1 MSFLLPE
8 SPGFLYHPS
17 IDNATRDQETLI
29 RYLEPPQAYAD
40 REAEYGISKR
50 YPTIHARIGP
60 DKHAV
65 AGLSIL
71 FAYGPA

>member
-1 MSFLLPE
+1 MSLLLPE

-17 IDNATRDQETLI
+17 INNATGDQETLI
-29 RYLEPPQAYAD
+29 RYLVPPHPYAD

-50 YPTIHARIGP
+50 YPTIHAGIGR
-60 DKHAV
+60 DEHAV

-71 FAYGPA
+71 FTYGPA